1 MPRSKPDQV
10 VTHRVELGTKERKML
25 EEMQTAKLIKD
36 VGIGVGIASVG
47 IGGTYVA
54 YKIGYGLVGWA
65 DDLFDDIKKNMKKAK
80 EMRDE
85 PLTRDSFN
93 NPLNNDGYAEDGTPT
108 NWLGLPGWGIWP
120 GVL

>member
-1 MPRSKPDQV
+1 MPRSKPTQV
-10 VTHRVELGTKERKML
+10 ITHRIELGTKERQML
-25 EEMQTAKLIKD
+25 EQQQMAVLIQK

-85 PLTRDSFN
+85 PLTKDSFN
-93 NPLNNDGYAEDGTPT
+93 SPLDNDGYAPDGTPT